1 MYLGTDY
8 ENLYFYTKFTWV
20 PSTSYYKQVL
30 AYNWIGILQSYS
42 KLIKCG
48 QMAIPIS
55 FVAKWPF
62 LFFLWLV
69 GHSYSWLP
77 QYYCIPYQ
85 IGYRVG
91 EGLVSKC

>member
-48 QMAIPIS
+48 QMAIPIP
-55 FVAKWPF
+55 FVAKWQF
-62 LFFLWLV
+62 RFFLWLG
-69 GHSYSWLP
+69 GHSFSRLP
-77 QYYCIPYQ
+77 EYYCIPYQ

>member
-1 MYLGTDY
+1 MHDDIHTVYL
-8 ENLYFYTKFTWV
+8 
-20 PSTSYYKQVL
+20 STSYSKPHGAFKNRIGYK
-30 AYNWIGILQSYS
+30 LQSYS
-42 KLIKCG
+42 KPIKCG
-48 QMAIPIS
+48 QMAIPIP

-69 GHSYSWLP
+69 GHSCSWLP